1 MEPGGAKVIISRDVV
16 FDETRCYKNLLRGE
30 PDIQAPPKDKGVEIV
45 VERAVEKPNEEDDAL
60 LEEED
65 NLRHYQL
72 VQDREKMEM
81 RPPTGLGFAYMMA
94 CAFISTASVEE
105 DKPTRFHEAMNEKM
119 DSFIKNDTWTLVE
132 RPKG

>member
-1 MEPGGAKVIISRDVV
+1 M
-16 FDETRCYKNLLRGE
+16 
-30 PDIQAPPKDKGVEIV
+30 
-45 VERAVEKPNEEDDAL
+45 EKPNEEDDAL

-72 VQDREKMEM
+72 VQDREKREI
-81 RPPTGLGFAYMMA
+81 RPPTGLGFADMT
-94 CAFISTASVEE
+94 AFALISTASVEE